1 MFAIIHSQMSGENL
15 VDAFA
20 SAVATG
26 GASNDGREGAVR
38 GASEGCEAMARD
50 EGMRRRARQ
59 ISDGWIDGWIDGFAR
74 VGDEDDRGFDD

>member
-1 MFAIIHSQMSGENL
+1 MSGENL

-50 EGMRRRARQ
+50 
-59 ISDGWIDGWIDGFAR
+59 
-74 VGDEDDRGFDD
+74 

>member
-1 MFAIIHSQMSGENL
+1 MSGENL

-26 GASNDGREGAVR
+26 GASTDEGAVN
-38 GASEGCEAMARD
+38 GAFERWEAMERD

-59 ISDGWIDGWIDGFAR
+59 ISDRWMDGWIDGFAR
-74 VGDEDDRGFDD
+74 DGTTMTEDAMTDARS

>member
-20 SAVATG
+20 TAVATG

-59 ISDGWIDGWIDGFAR
+59 ISDGWIDGWIEGFAR

>member
-1 MFAIIHSQMSGENL
+1 MSGENL

-38 GASEGCEAMARD
+38 GAAEGCEGMARD

-59 ISDGWIDGWIDGFAR
+59 ISDGWIDGWIEGFAR

>member
-26 GASNDGREGAVR
+26 GASNDAVC
-38 GASEGCEAMARD
+38 GASEGCDAMARD
-50 EGMRRRARQ
+50 EGERRRARQ
-59 ISDGWIDGWIDGFAR
+59 ISDGWIDGWIEGFAR

>member
-1 MFAIIHSQMSGENL
+1 MSGENL

-26 GASNDGREGAVR
+26 GVSTDEGAVN
-38 GASEGCEAMARD
+38 GAFERWEAMERD

-59 ISDGWIDGWIDGFAR
+59 ISDRWIDGFAR
-74 VGDEDDRGFDD
+74 DGTTTTEDAMTDARS

>member
-1 MFAIIHSQMSGENL
+1 MSGENL

-59 ISDGWIDGWIDGFAR
+59 ISDGWIVGFAR

>member
-1 MFAIIHSQMSGENL
+1 MSGENL

-26 GASNDGREGAVR
+26 GASNDGREGAF
-38 GASEGCEAMARD
+38 EGCEAMARD

-59 ISDGWIDGWIDGFAR
+59 ISDGWIDGWIEGFAR

>member
-1 MFAIIHSQMSGENL
+1 MSGENL

-59 ISDGWIDGWIDGFAR
+59 ISDGWIDGLMDGFAR

>member
-1 MFAIIHSQMSGENL
+1 MSGENL

-26 GASNDGREGAVR
+26 GASNNGREGAVR

-59 ISDGWIDGWIDGFAR
+59 ISDGWIDGWIDGLMDGFAR

>member
-1 MFAIIHSQMSGENL
+1 MSGENL

-59 ISDGWIDGWIDGFAR
+59 ISDGWIDGLAR

>member
-1 MFAIIHSQMSGENL
+1 MSGENL

-26 GASNDGREGAVR
+26 GASRDGREGAVN
-38 GASEGCEAMARD
+38 GAFERSGAMGRD

-59 ISDGWIDGWIDGFAR
+59 ISDRWIDGSMDGFAR
-74 VGDEDDRGFDD
+74 DGTTTTEDAMTDARS

>member
-1 MFAIIHSQMSGENL
+1 MSGENL

-59 ISDGWIDGWIDGFAR
+59 ISDGWIDGFAR